1 MVNKPLIAAEKQAHA
16 ENTQICAKQKA
27 ADKARRKAYFALSEM
42 EEKYL
47 GERVRA
53 PLTDNDEVWVI
64 GTVTGVAATSDTS
77 FRLVV
82 RGSNGVEVYCVQRK
96 ALMC

>member
-27 ADKARRKAYFALSEM
+27 RDKADRKALGALSEM
-42 EEKYL
+42 EMKYL
-47 GERVRA
+47 GKRVRA
-53 PLTDNDEVWVI
+53 PLVDDSEVWVT
-64 GTVTGVAATSDTS
+64 GDVTGIDATSDTS

-96 ALMC
+96 ALLC